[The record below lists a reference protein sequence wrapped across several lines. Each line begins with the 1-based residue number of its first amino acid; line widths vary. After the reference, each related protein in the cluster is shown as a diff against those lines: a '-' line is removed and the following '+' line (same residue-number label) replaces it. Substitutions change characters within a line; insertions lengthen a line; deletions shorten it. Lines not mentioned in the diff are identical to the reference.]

1 MLTVRVGHMGIVL
14 LSAEPRPAMS
24 YNLDITGVGLWGTK
38 LHLTFFF
45 WTEVSFQKG
54 VDLYSQPSELNT
66 VTM

>member
-45 WTEVSFQKG
+45 ELKFPSRKVSICI
-54 VDLYSQPSELNT
+54 LNRQN
-66 VTM
+66 